1 MSGQNPVADRGSAPE
16 PGMPPAVVAMGGS
29 AGSLEA
35 VRVILSGLP
44 AGLEAVVVIVQ
55 HRSRESEALAEV
67 LQHASRL
74 PVTEAED
81 KDPVEPGRV
90 YLAPA
95 DYHLLVEPGHFAL
108 STDEPVL
115 FSRPS
120 IDVLFESVADAYGPR
135 ALGVVLTG
143 ANRDGAQGLR
153 RIVDRGGAA
162 LVQAPAT
169 AEAQTM
175 PRAAL
180 EAVPEAQAVPLP
192 ELAGAIAAWTQHRHA
207 LCAEEPA

>member
-1 MSGQNPVADRGSAPE
+1 MSRA
-16 PGMPPAVVAMGGS
+16 AVVAMGGS

-35 VRVILSGLP
+35 TRVILKGLP
-44 AGLEAVVVIVQ
+44 RELDAAIVLVQ
-55 HRSRESEALAEV
+55 HRARQSDALADV
-67 LQHASRL
+67 LQSASPL
-74 PVTEAED
+74 PVVEVED

-90 YLAPA
+90 YVAPA

-108 STDEPVL
+108 STDEPVQ

-120 IDVLFESVADAYGPR
+120 IDVLFESVADAYGPE

-143 ANRDGAQGLR
+143 ANRDGAVGLR
-153 RIVDRGGAA
+153 RIVARGGAA

-169 AEAQTM
+169 AASPTM

-180 EAVPEAQAVPLP
+180 EGVPEAHSIPLAQ
-192 ELAGAIAAWTQHRHA
+192 LAEAIAAWARSRPGGNA
-207 LCAEEPA
+207 AESVAAAQEPA